1 MNVLVTGASGFVGAD
16 LTKKLLDEG
25 YAIIAVVRDAKKLAK
40 ALPEEYLSRVTVIEG
55 NLLEKEDLDRV
66 ESQLKDSVGSLDIV
80 VDLAGGGPLT
90 ANRKEFSFDTNYKTT
105 VNLVRVLEN
114 SNKLS
119 SLSLFIYFSSLAAM
133 GLPKVSEERIH
144 YNEET
149 PCNPMLPLERG
160 KFESESFLREVAN
173 RNKFKV
179 VALRFPQIYGLA
191 DAAFMQIVRLIR
203 KGAFPV
209 VRGRIGSLPLI
220 HLRDCV
226 GATYAVIRNAARMPT
241 NFGIYLVSEGSCS
254 YHRLVELVRKK
265 YGQGGVIGVPFF
277 VMYLG
282 TAVIERVFGL
292 MGKAEPLNRRR
303 LISLTKDRVI
313 DSSKFK
319 NTFQFKFEENVE
331 AFVANE
337 LP

>member
-25 YAIIAVVRDAKKLAK
+25 YAVYAVVRDAEKLAK
-40 ALPEEYLSRVTVIEG
+40 ALPTEYLNRVTVIEG
-55 NLLEKEDLDRV
+55 NLLDRADLEKV
-66 ESQLKDSVGSLDIV
+66 ESQLKSSVDSLDIV

-90 ANRKEFSFDTNYKTT
+90 ANRKEESFDTNYKTT
-105 VNLVRVLEN
+105 VNLIRVLEN
-114 SNKLS
+114 SNKLN
-119 SLSLFIYFSSLAAM
+119 SLSLFVYFSSLAAM
-133 GLPKVSEERIH
+133 GLPKISGERIL

-149 PCNPMLPLERG
+149 TCNPTLPLERG
-160 KFESESFLREVAN
+160 KFESESFLRELAK
-173 RNKFKV
+173 RNKFKI

-191 DAAFMQIVRLIR
+191 DTAFMQIVRLIR

-220 HLRDCV
+220 HLRDWV
-226 GATYAVIRNAARMPT
+226 GATYAVIRNASRIQE
-241 NFGIYLVSEGSCS
+241 NFEVYLVCEGSCS
-254 YHRLVELVRKK
+254 YSRLVDLVRKK
-265 YGQGGVIGVPFF
+265 YGQGGTIAVPFF

-282 TAVIERVFGL
+282 TSVIECVFGF
-292 MGKAEPLNRRR
+292 MGKPEPLNRRR
-303 LISLTKDRVI
+303 LVSLTKDRVV
-313 DSSKFK
+313 DSSKFA

-337 LP
+337 LS

>member
-1 MNVLVTGASGFVGAD
+1 MNALVTGASGFVGAD

-25 YAIIAVVRDAKKLAK
+25 YAVIAVVRNAKKLAI

-55 NLLEKEDLDRV
+55 NLLEKEDLERI
-66 ESQLKDSVGSLDIV
+66 ESQLKSSVGSLDIV

-90 ANRKEFSFDTNYKTT
+90 ANRKEHSFDTNYKTT

-133 GLPKVSEERIH
+133 GLPKVSGERIL

-149 PCNPMLPLERG
+149 ACNPMLPLERG
-160 KFESESFLREVAN
+160 KFESESFLRELAKK
-173 RNKFKV
+173 NKFRV

-203 KGAFPV
+203 KRAFPI
-209 VRGRIGSLPLI
+209 VRGRNGSLPLI

-226 GATYAVIRNAARMPT
+226 GATYAVIRNASRIQE
-241 NFGIYLVSEGSCS
+241 NFEVYLVD
-254 YHRLVELVRKK
+254 LVRKK
-265 YGQGGVIGVPFF
+265 YGQGGTIGVPFF

-282 TAVIERVFGL
+282 TSVIERAFGL
-292 MGKAEPLNRRR
+292 MGKPEPLNRRR
-303 LISLTKDRVI
+303 LVSLTKDRVV
-313 DSSKFK
+313 DSSKFM

-337 LP
+337 LS

>member
-16 LTKKLLDEG
+16 LTKKLIEEG
-25 YAIIAVVRDAKKLAK
+25 YTVYAVVRDAKKLAK
-40 ALPEEYLSRVTVIEG
+40 ALPAEYLNRVTVIEG
-55 NLLEKEDLDRV
+55 NLLVQADIEKI
-66 ESQLKDSVGSLDIV
+66 ESHLKNSVGNLDIV

-90 ANRKEFSFDTNYKTT
+90 ANRKQESYDTNYKTT
-105 VNLVRVLEN
+105 VNLIRALEKT
-114 SNKLS
+114 NKLS
-119 SLSLFIYFSSLAAM
+119 SLSLFVYFSSLAAM
-133 GLPKVSEERIH
+133 GLPKASKESIF

-149 PCNPMLPLERG
+149 ACNPTLPLERG
-160 KFESESFLREVAN
+160 KFESESFLKDVAS

-179 VALRFPQIYGLA
+179 AALRFPQIYGLA

-226 GATYAVIRNAARMPT
+226 GATYAVVRNAARMQT
-241 NFGIYLVSEGSCS
+241 NFEVYLVSEGSCS
-254 YHRLVELVRKK
+254 YSRLVELVRKK
-265 YGQGGVIGVPFF
+265 YGQGGMIGVPFF

-303 LISLTKDRVI
+303 LLSLTKDRVI

-319 NTFQFKFEENVE
+319 NTFQFKFEESVE